1 MNIIKDLLFTLTVW
15 LFAFTAS
22 ANTQAVLPMK
32 EVAPGIYFHQ
42 GKIDDLFT
50 TQTDPV
56 ANITVIIGKEAV
68 AVVDTGGSRR
78 AGEMLYRAI
87 RQITALPIRYVINTH
102 VHPDHNFGN
111 QAFVSEQPQ
120 FIAHTRYAGDFHA
133 KANYYQQRLTAPWFE
148 GTTPI
153 AATHFIEKETEIDLG
168 QRTLVL
174 MAHERAHTRHDL
186 TVFDATTRTLIAGDL
201 LFVDHVP
208 SLDGSLTGWL
218 SVINTLNAMPYLRV
232 IPGHGPIQTGKNAFD
247 AQTHYL
253 RSLAQEVRAA
263 INQNIDINTASLT
276 VLRSHADNWK
286 LFEQFHGR
294 NVIQAYKELEWE

>member
-1 MNIIKDLLFTLTVW
+1 MTRIRALCISLSIWLL
-15 LFAFTAS
+15 AFSAS
-22 ANTQAVLPMK
+22 ANTQPALSLT
-32 EVAPGIYFHQ
+32 EVSPGIYFHQ
-42 GKIDDLFT
+42 GKIADLFS
-50 TQTDPV
+50 TQFDPV
-56 ANITVIIGKEAV
+56 ANITVIIGEEAV
-68 AVVDTGGSRR
+68 AVIDTGGSRR

-111 QAFVSEQPQ
+111 QAFVSENPE
-120 FIAHTRYAGDFHA
+120 FIAHARYAGDFDA
-133 KANYYQQRLTAPWFE
+133 KANYYLQRLSAPWFE
-148 GTTPI
+148 GTTPV
-153 AATHFIEKETEIDLG
+153 AATRLIEKDADIDLG
-168 QRTLVL
+168 QRRLKL
-174 MAHERAHTRHDL
+174 IAHERAHTRHDL
-186 TVFDATTRTLIAGDL
+186 TVFDVNSETLIAGDL

-208 SLDGSLTGWL
+208 SLDGSLIGWL
-218 SVINTLNAMPYLRV
+218 SVISTLNTMPYQRV